1 MSMLAFGK
9 KGTRRPPLF
18 HHIMHPRHTSPHL
31 FWPLARKTSA
41 LIVCDGF
48 SPGNKTRE
56 DEEDRDQTKDGRD
69 GAKRS
74 GGGGGGVMREEIKQN
89 GSECGRKGQRRCGQ
103 TDRGQRRRQRQ
114 REVRRGETK

>member
-18 HHIMHPRHTSPHL
+18 QRIMHPRHTSPHL
-31 FWPLARKTSA
+31 FWPLARKTLA

-56 DEEDRDQTKDGRD
+56 DEEDTDQTKDGRD
-69 GAKRS
+69 GMKRW
-74 GGGGGGVMREEIKQN
+74 
-89 GSECGRKGQRRCGQ
+89 
-103 TDRGQRRRQRQ
+103 RG
-114 REVRRGETK
+114 RRGNEGGNKAKWKRVWEERAKKMWTD